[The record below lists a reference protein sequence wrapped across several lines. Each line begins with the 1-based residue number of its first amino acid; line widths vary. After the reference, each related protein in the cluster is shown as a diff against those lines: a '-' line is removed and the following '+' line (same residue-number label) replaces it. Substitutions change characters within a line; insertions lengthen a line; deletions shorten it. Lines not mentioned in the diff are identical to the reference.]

1 MGLVTHIQFDREDL
15 SEKITKTISM
25 TTTTTTTVNA
35 EWQTEAEPAE
45 KSLTSQL
52 DGLSINNRQRSSLP
66 NSILIC
72 DAGYGFPREKRPFQE
87 KMNAIASQLSNFI
100 RWQTTSKRID
110 DQSVAMVRV
119 VGCADETT
127 RAALQAKLVEKLD
140 MHVLPNHVTI
150 SCELLE
156 ECLWKEPNKSTHADE
171 EAVVYLSPD
180 ADAALDPCKRPPRV
194 VVVGLLIDRRVQ
206 PNRSKDRAS
215 KLNMVAKRWPL
226 EDCFLEISAK
236 EPLNVDCVLEGM
248 QQWWWNSEDASAK
261 VDRESFI
268 KAASQAIDHHAK
280 RHPSRP
286 LHVTSRQPVCS
297 SDIF

>member
-1 MGLVTHIQFDREDL
+1 
-15 SEKITKTISM
+15 
-25 TTTTTTTVNA
+25 
-35 EWQTEAEPAE
+35 
-45 KSLTSQL
+45 
-52 DGLSINNRQRSSLP
+52 
-66 NSILIC
+66 
-72 DAGYGFPREKRPFQE
+72 
-87 KMNAIASQLSNFI
+87 MNAIASQLSNFI

-206 PNRSKDRAS
+206 PGVQAQHGGEAMAIGGLLSGNQRQGATQCGLRFGRHAT
-215 KLNMVAKRWPL
+215 VVV
-226 EDCFLEISAK
+226 EFGGCFCKS
-236 EPLNVDCVLEGM
+236 
-248 QQWWWNSEDASAK
+248 
-261 VDRESFI
+261 
-268 KAASQAIDHHAK
+268 
-280 RHPSRP
+280 
-286 LHVTSRQPVCS
+286 
-297 SDIF
+297 